1 MCSKLYAFPLYV
13 FSPLLTSLFTTSPLW
28 IPNVRMALPTEAVKG
43 VVATVVLLVLASVV
57 VGLRFVARARNKA
70 FFKLDDWMILITLV
84 C

>member
-1 MCSKLYAFPLYV
+1 
-13 FSPLLTSLFTTSPLW
+13 
-28 IPNVRMALPTEAVKG
+28 MALPTEAVKG